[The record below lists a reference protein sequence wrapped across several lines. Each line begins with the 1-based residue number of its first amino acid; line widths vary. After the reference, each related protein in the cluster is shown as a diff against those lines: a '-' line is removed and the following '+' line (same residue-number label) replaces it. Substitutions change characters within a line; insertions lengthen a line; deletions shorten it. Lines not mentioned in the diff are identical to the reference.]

1 MCFTILQIGR
11 LFDMEV
17 MTILW
22 REFIFF
28 KRRFAKITSSAIM
41 SPLLY
46 LIAFGWGLGHNV
58 VIEGH
63 NYMYFIIPGIIAL
76 STMNTSFNAVSIRI
90 NISKIHEKSF
100 EYYLT
105 SPVNIYL
112 LTLGQILAGAFRG
125 MYAAVI
131 ILIISYLFRVYIKI
145 NLAFIIVCLLN
156 SLLFSAF
163 GYFAAMV
170 IKSHYDMNRFTTF
183 VIVPMTFLCGT
194 FFSLNRMPEAVKL
207 LINLLPLTHA
217 TQSLRSIALKGEL
230 SVLSIFVLAL
240 YFIAF
245 YFLGVAASFRE
256 IE

>member
-1 MCFTILQIGR
+1 
-11 LFDMEV
+11 MEV
-17 MTILW
+17 ITVLW

-28 KRRFAKITSSAIM
+28 KRRFIKITSSAIM

-46 LIAFGWGLGHNV
+46 LIAFGWGLGQNV
-58 VIEGH
+58 TVEGH

-100 EYYLT
+100 QYYLT

-112 LTLGQILAGAFRG
+112 LTLGQILAGGLRG
-125 MYAAVI
+125 MYAAAI
-131 ILIISYLFRVYIKI
+131 ILMISYLFGVYIKI

-170 IKSHYDMNRFTTF
+170 INSHYDMNRFTTF

-194 FFSLNRMPEAVKL
+194 FFSLDRMPHGVKF

-217 TQSLRSIALKGEL
+217 SQSLRGIALSGEL
-230 SVLSIFVLAL
+230 NLISIFVLAL
-240 YFIAF
+240 YLIAF
-245 YFLGVAASFRE
+245 YFLGVMASFRE